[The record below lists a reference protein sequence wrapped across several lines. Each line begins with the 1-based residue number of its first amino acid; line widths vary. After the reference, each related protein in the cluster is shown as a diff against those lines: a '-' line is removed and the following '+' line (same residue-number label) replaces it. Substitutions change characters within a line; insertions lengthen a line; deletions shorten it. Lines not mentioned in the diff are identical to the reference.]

1 MKRREYTPEEIAS
14 IERSIREGRGIKP
27 ALRDLGI
34 PHRTFYDEMSR
45 DESLRLRIDAAQHD
59 AAHALYTEA
68 LEQARGGAPT
78 RFYEWAM
85 SRLCPEQWG
94 DPKQRVEVTGA
105 DGAPL
110 ALLSEKVREALK
122 DGEGDDD
129 EGRG

>member
-1 MKRREYTPEEIAS
+1 MKRVYTPDEIS
-14 IERSIREGRGIKP
+14 KIERSIREGRGIKP

-34 PHRTFYDEMSR
+34 PHRTFYDEMGR
-45 DESLRLRIDAAQHD
+45 NEELRLRIDAAQHE

-68 LEQARGGAPT
+68 LEQARGGGPT

-85 SRLCPEQWG
+85 ARLCPEAWG

-110 ALLSEKVREALK
+110 AVLSAKVREALA
-122 DGEGDDD
+122 DGEDDD
-129 EGRG
+129 TDDSR